1 MATIRSCF
9 SVLVFTL
16 LLCSVFPLEQIRWS
30 FDIKCSS
37 STDATRGEQTCDFS
51 DAGAV
56 TESEGDSPQE
66 MQDDYVASG
75 VSVSDCGSSCSH
87 ALMNEVFQSTLLA
100 SQLFHPPTARS

>member
-1 MATIRSCF
+1 MATIRSSF
-9 SVLVFTL
+9 SILVFAL

-37 STDATRGEQTCDFS
+37 SIGDTGGEQTCDFS
-51 DAGAV
+51 DVGAV
-56 TESEGDSPQE
+56 AESEGDSPQE

-87 ALMNEVFQSTLLA
+87 ASMNEIPQSTLLV

>member
-1 MATIRSCF
+1 MATIRSSF
-9 SVLVFTL
+9 SILVFAL

-37 STDATRGEQTCDFS
+37 SIGNTGGEQTCDFS

-56 TESEGDSPQE
+56 AESEGDSPQE
-66 MQDDYVASG
+66 MQDDYFASG
-75 VSVSDCGSSCSH
+75 VSVSDCGSSRSD
-87 ALMNEVFQSTLLA
+87 ASMNEIPQSTLLA